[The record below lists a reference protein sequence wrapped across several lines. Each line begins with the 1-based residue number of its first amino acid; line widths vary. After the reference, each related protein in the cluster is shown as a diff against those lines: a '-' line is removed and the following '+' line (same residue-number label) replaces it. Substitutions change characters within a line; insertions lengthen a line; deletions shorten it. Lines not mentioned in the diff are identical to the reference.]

1 MHALHC
7 MQLRQI
13 DNLLINDMVLYYF
26 LLLQLY
32 LFWKMHIVKYCIP
45 FVLRINYAYQPI
57 SIFNFWKLKEKINVL
72 RKVETY
78 ITERYEMGGQGGQL
92 LTQPCF
98 GISVNPIST
107 RGGRLCQPPHSTP
120 LLLAHPGHPSARDQN
135 GWLLEQVGKKDL
147 LKWIPS
153 CYTSD

>member
-1 MHALHC
+1 

-45 FVLRINYAYQPI
+45 FVLRINYTYQPI

-78 ITERYEMGGQGGQL
+78 ITGTYEMGGQGGQL
-92 LTQPCF
+92 PSHVLAYQLTLSQSEEADCAPPPF
-98 GISVNPIST
+98 LPIT
-107 RGGRLCQPPHSTP
+107 I
-120 LLLAHPGHPSARDQN
+120 LAHPGHPSARDQN

>member
-13 DNLLINDMVLYYF
+13 DDLLFNDMVLYYF

-45 FVLRINYAYQPI
+45 FVLRINYTYQPI

-78 ITERYEMGGQGGQL
+78 ITGTYEMGGQGGQL

-98 GISVNPIST
+98 GISVNPISI
-107 RGGRLCQPPHSTP
+107 RGGRLCPPSLPPHYYLPTQGTLVPGTRTGYYLSK
-120 LLLAHPGHPSARDQN
+120 LAKR
-135 GWLLEQVGKKDL
+135 
-147 LKWIPS
+147 I
-153 CYTSD
+153 CY